1 MQFSQALQSV
11 IWLDCSQLNPTDV
24 DPLPHPHSKWQSV
37 VGGGWNMNVLPPT
50 LLREG
55 TRVADPI

>member
-11 IWLDCSQLNPTDV
+11 IWLDCSQLTPTDV

-37 VGGGWNMNVLPPT
+37 VGGGGRGVE
-50 LLREG
+50 RECIASNSVE
-55 TRVADPI
+55 RRHKSS